1 LTIPDKVVLQG
12 LIARR
17 FKRPERSWLSRF
29 TGYDPTIE
37 QYDPTVEEVR
47 PVDDGGF
54 FRRHTI
60 FRVWV
65 RGWFLEASMLPSL
78 SSSGMFAFDGMS
90 LSYLNHTDPED
101 LQRVLALEGRPLDQA
116 DAYLLASIFAEAIL
130 RRDNHDHVVLR
141 SPDMLVQY
149 EKRGYQLDQREFIRC
164 GDQIK
169 SPSVA
174 SDSQGGWLMSFLT
187 LHGWMHK
194 KETLARQEVRISA
207 KFSIRHLEA
216 ILSGKIFSRLPRLR
230 Y

>member
-1 LTIPDKVVLQG
+1 MTIPDKVVLQG

-29 TGYDPTIE
+29 TGYDPTVE
-37 QYDPTVEEVR
+37 RYDPTVEEVR

-54 FRRHTI
+54 FGRHSI
-60 FRVWV
+60 FWVWV
-65 RGWFLEASMLPSL
+65 RGWFLEASRLPDL
-78 SSSGMFAFDGMS
+78 SSCGMFAFDGMS

-101 LQRVLALEGRPLDQA
+101 LQRVLAAEGRPLDQA
-116 DAYLLASIFAEAIL
+116 DAYLLASIFAEAML
-130 RRDNHDHVVLR
+130 RRRNDDHVVLR
-141 SPDMLVQY
+141 SPDILIQY
-149 EKRGYQLDQREFIRC
+149 DRRYQLDQREFIRC
-164 GDQIK
+164 VDQIK

-187 LHGWMHK
+187 LHGWMHQ

-207 KFSIRHLEA
+207 NFSIRHQETV
-216 ILSGKIFSRLPRLR
+216 LSRKIFSRVPRIR